1 MTWKRQTEGSVLCT
15 SCGNL
20 VGVNDEKCFH
30 CGRRNPSL
38 WGFGGAVRALGR
50 DLGFVQF
57 VVAGSIVL
65 YIASLA
71 LDIRGIR
78 GGGFLSFLSP
88 SWQALFLLG
97 GSGYQAVFEYGRFWT
112 VLSAGWLHGG
122 LLHILFNM
130 MWVRN
135 LAPPTAEF
143 YGPGRMVII
152 YTVSSIVGF
161 TFSSV
166 ANVFVPFVPVFGG
179 LLGALGLAGA
189 FRTVGASAPIFGLLG
204 ALVYYGRRSGHQ
216 AVYKQTLG
224 YAVLLGL
231 FGLVFPLVDNQA
243 HLGGFVGGYV
253 AAKYLDPLKPE
264 RGDHLA
270 MAVVCLGLTVLS
282 IVVSV
287 VTGLPYV

>member
-1 MTWKRQTEGSVLCT
+1 MFWKRQTEGSVLCS

-38 WGFGGAVRALGR
+38 WGFGGAIRALGR
-50 DLGFVQF
+50 DLGFVQL
-57 VVAGSIVL
+57 VITGSIVL

-71 LDIRGIR
+71 LDLQGIR
-78 GGGFLSFLSP
+78 GGGFMSFLSP
-88 SWQALFLLG
+88 SWTALFLLG
-97 GSGYQAVFEYGRFWT
+97 GSGYEAVFVFGRFWT

-152 YTVSSIVGF
+152 YTVSSIAGF
-161 TFSSV
+161 AFSSV
-166 ANVFVPFVPVFGG
+166 ANAVVPFVPVFGS
-179 LLGALGLAGA
+179 LLGAIGLAGA

-204 ALVYYGRRSGHQ
+204 ALVYYGRRTGHQ
-216 AVYKQTLG
+216 AVYKQTVG
-224 YAVLLGL
+224 YAVILGL

-253 AAKYLDPLKPE
+253 AAKLLDPLRPE

-270 MAVVCLGLTVLS
+270 VAVVCLVLTALS
-282 IVVSV
+282 IVASV
-287 VTGLPYV
+287 VTGLKHV